1 MVKEWLWQAGFGMKI
16 LLKIYL
22 ILTSRASS
30 GNLKHKILLQAI
42 LRAQATMQRN
52 TFSRWKGRKSVP
64 LVQGLLGRKDKGS
77 QICNV
82 SLLHFFEIT
91 AQEERG
97 IFLKLNKKS
106 KA

>member
-42 LRAQATMQRN
+42 LRAQATM
-52 TFSRWKGRKSVP
+52 
-64 LVQGLLGRKDKGS
+64 
-77 QICNV
+77 
-82 SLLHFFEIT
+82 
-91 AQEERG
+91 
-97 IFLKLNKKS
+97 
-106 KA
+106 